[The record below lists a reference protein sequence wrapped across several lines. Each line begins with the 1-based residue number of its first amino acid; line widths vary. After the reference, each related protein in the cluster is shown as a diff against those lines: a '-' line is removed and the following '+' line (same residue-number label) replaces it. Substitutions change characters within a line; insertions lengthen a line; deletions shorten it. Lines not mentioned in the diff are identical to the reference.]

1 MLDRDFDVIV
11 IGAGH
16 AGIEAACAS
25 AALGCRTALVTLN
38 IEMLGHMPCNPAVG
52 GLGKSQLVHEIDAL
66 GGWIGKLA
74 DRTGIQFRVLNT
86 AKGAAVRSLRTQ
98 NDKAAYRTE
107 ALRIVQ
113 NQNNLMLLQD
123 EIVAIGVTNG
133 AFTEVTAVSGRT
145 FSAHTAVVT
154 PGTFLNGLI
163 HIGLR
168 SRPAGRLGE
177 FASRDLSACLSHLG
191 FTLNRL
197 KTGTPARL
205 DKRTI
210 RFDALEPQPGEPN
223 HPYFSFWEKPERELP
238 QICCY
243 ITNTNE
249 ATHRLIRENLD
260 RSPLYSGRI
269 SGIGP
274 RYCPSIED
282 KVVRFPDRTQHQIFL
297 EPEGLDSI
305 EVYTNGISTSLPID
319 VQEAIV
325 HSIEGLEEARI
336 VRPAYAVE
344 YDCVAPTQLRASLE
358 SKSVRGLYF
367 AGQINGT
374 SGYEEAAAQGLIAG
388 INAARSRSGEEPL
401 ILRRDQAYI
410 GVMIDDLVT
419 MGVDEPYRMFTSRAE
434 YRLMLRSDNAVSRLA
449 DIGHRIGLLPQV
461 CHDRFYQQESM
472 IRDEIER
479 LRSVRLSPSTETL
492 TRLAQLGISPFHT
505 PIPASELLRRENS
518 AYDSLV
524 ALGIGDETMPDNVR
538 DAIKTRIYYEG
549 YIERQRE
556 EVERFKARETQRIPP
571 NFDYTDLPGL
581 STELRGKLRAIRPE
595 SIGQASRIPGMT
607 PAALTIL
614 SIMLKKGGARD
625 LDHHTE

>member
-25 AALGCRTALVTLN
+25 AELGCRTALVTLN

-86 AKGAAVRSLRTQ
+86 AKGAAVQSLRTQ
-98 NDKAAYRTE
+98 NDKAVYRAE

-113 NQNNLMLLQD
+113 NQHNLVLLQD
-123 EIVAIGVTNG
+123 EIAAIGVSDG

-145 FSAHTAVVT
+145 FSAHAAVIT

-177 FASRDLSACLSHLG
+177 FPSEALSACLAGLG
-191 FTLNRL
+191 FTLGRL

-205 DKRTI
+205 DRRSI
-210 RFDALEPQPGEPN
+210 HFEALEAQPGETN
-223 HPYFSFWEKPERELP
+223 HPYFSFWEKPDRQLP

-249 ATHRLIRENLD
+249 TTHRLIRENLD

-297 EPEGLDSI
+297 EPEGLDSN

-344 YDCVAPTQLRASLE
+344 YDFVVPTQLRASLE
-358 SKSVRGLYF
+358 SKSVRGLFF

-388 INAARSRSGEEPL
+388 INAARSRTGEEPL

-419 MGVDEPYRMFTSRAE
+419 RGVDEPYRMFTSRAE

-449 DIGHRIGLLPQV
+449 EIGHRIGLLPSR
-461 CHDRFYQQESM
+461 CFDRFEQQETL
-472 IRDEIER
+472 IRDEIKR
-479 LRSVRLSPSTETL
+479 LSKIRLSPSADTL
-492 TRLAQLGISPFHT
+492 ARLAQLGITPFHT
-505 PIPASELLRRENS
+505 PMPAGELLRRENS
-518 AYDSLV
+518 SYDSLV
-524 ALGIGDETMPDNVR
+524 ALGIGDESMPPDVR
-538 DAIKTRIYYEG
+538 EAIKTRIYYEG
-549 YIERQRE
+549 YIERQKE
-556 EVERFKARETQRIPP
+556 EVERFKMRETQWIPP
-571 NFDYTDLPGL
+571 HFDYSDLPGL
-581 STELRGKLRAIRPE
+581 STELRGKLRTIRPE

-625 LDHHTE
+625 IDHTE